1 MNLFELF
8 VKIGV
13 DNREAIDGMDETG
26 KEASKLGEKMKK
38 GLSAASKVAMAA
50 VAAGA
55 GAVVALTKSAVQAY
69 GEYEQL
75 IGGVETLFK
84 NSAGTVLEYAN
95 NAYKTAGLSANEYME
110 TVTSFSASL
119 LQSLSGDTE
128 EAAKIADLAITDM
141 SDNANKMGTDMSSIQ
156 WAYQGFAKQNFTML
170 DNLKLGYG
178 GTKEEMQRLLDK
190 ANELNAQQ
198 GIITNYQI
206 SSYADIVNA
215 IHVVQTELGIT
226 GTTALEA
233 SSTIQGSVN
242 SMKSAWKNLVVG
254 IADDTQDF
262 DQLMDNF
269 VDSTITAGENII
281 PRIKTS
287 LKGVVKLI
295 KSASTEIVP
304 LVVETIVDN
313 LPELVSSGI
322 DIMLAL
328 VDGILSNVDSIIDCI
343 GKVIDVVIDK
353 ITNKGPDLIAGGIK
367 LVVAIAVGIIN
378 GIPKIVEKAPEII
391 AAIVTGLVNGM
402 DALIEAGA
410 ELLEWIW
417 EGLKSGFSDLWEK
430 AKEIGKKVVDG
441 IKQGISNAWNGIKDW
456 FNNLWDSLF
465 GNLSVDVSEVTS
477 GASNYNRPTAPVSTP
492 SRKSGGSGVGGTVI
506 NQYIQ
511 GTKQSPSEIAGAT
524 KAMFAGARYALR

>member
-13 DNREAIDGMDETG
+13 DNREALDGMDETG

-38 GLSAASKVAMAA
+38 GLSAASKIAMTA

-84 NSAGTVLEYAN
+84 NSAGTVLKYAN

-119 LQSLSGDTE
+119 LHSLSGDTE
-128 EAAKIADLAITDM
+128 EAAKIADLAVTDM

-156 WAYQGFAKQNFTML
+156 WAYQGFAKQNYTML

-178 GTKEEMQRLLDK
+178 GTKQEMERLIAD
-190 ANELNAQQ
+190 ANALNAAQ
-198 GIITNYQI
+198 GKYTNYTI
-206 SSYADIVNA
+206 ESYADIVQA
-215 IHVVQTELGIT
+215 IHDVQTEMGIT
-226 GTTALEA
+226 GTTAKEA
-233 SSTIQGSVN
+233 ATTIQGSVN
-242 SMKSAWKNLVVG
+242 SMKSAWKNLIVG
-254 IADDTQDF
+254 ISDDTQDF
-262 DQLMDNF
+262 DHLMDNF
-269 VDSTITAGENII
+269 IDSAVTAGKNII

-287 LKGVVKLI
+287 VKGVVKLI

-313 LPELVSSGI
+313 LPELISAGI
-322 DIMLAL
+322 DIVLAL

-353 ITNKGPDLIAGGIK
+353 ITNSGPELIAGGIK
-367 LVVAIAVGIIN
+367 LVVAIAVGIIK
-378 GIPKIVEKAPEII
+378 GIPKIVEKVPEII
-391 AAIVTGLVNGM
+391 GAIVVGFIDGM
-402 DALIEAGA
+402 AALIQAGA

-430 AKEIGKKVVDG
+430 AKEIGKNIVDG
-441 IKQGISNAWNGIKDW
+441 IKQGISNAWQGIKDW
-456 FNNLWDSLF
+456 FNNLWNSLF
-465 GNLSVDVSEVTS
+465 GNLSVDVNAVTS
-477 GASNYNRPTAPVSTP
+477 GASNYNRPTAPTSTP
-492 SRKSGGSGVGGTVI
+492 SKSGGSGVGGTVI

>member
-13 DNREAIDGMDETG
+13 DNREAIDGMNETG

-38 GLSAASKVAMAA
+38 GLGAASKIAMGA

-156 WAYQGFAKQNFTML
+156 WAYQGFAKQNYTML

-178 GTKEEMQRLLDK
+178 GTKQEMERLIAD
-190 ANELNAQQ
+190 ANALNAAQ
-198 GIITNYQI
+198 GKYTNYTI
-206 SSYADIVNA
+206 ESYADVVQA
-215 IHVVQTELGIT
+215 IHDVQTEIGIT
-226 GTTALEA
+226 GTTAKEA
-233 SSTIQGSVN
+233 ATTIQGSVN
-242 SMKSAWKNLVVG
+242 SMKSAWRNLVVG
-254 IADDTQDF
+254 IADDSQDF
-262 DQLMDNF
+262 DHLVDNF
-269 VDSTITAGENII
+269 VNSAVTAGKNIV

-287 LKGVVKLI
+287 LKGIVKLI
-295 KSASTEIVP
+295 KGASTEIVP
-304 LVVETIVDN
+304 LVIKEVVDN
-313 LPELVSSGI
+313 LPDLVSAGI
-322 DIMLAL
+322 DIVLAL
-328 VDGILSNVDSIIDCI
+328 VDGILSNVDSVIDCI
-343 GKVIDVVIDK
+343 DRVVSVVIDK
-353 ITNKGPDLIAGGIK
+353 IVDNGPELIVGGVK
-367 LVVAIAVGIIN
+367 LVVDIAVGIVK
-378 GIPKIVEKAPEII
+378 GIPKILEKAPKIVS
-391 AAIVTGLVNGM
+391 ALVTGLVNGVGYLL
-402 DALIEAGA
+402 DAGA
-410 ELLEWIW
+410 RLLGWIW
-417 EGLKSGFSDLWEK
+417 DGIKSGFSDLWEK

-441 IKQGISNAWNGIKDW
+441 IKQGISNAWDGIKSW
-456 FNNLWDSLF
+456 FENLWDSLF
-465 GNLSVDVSEVTS
+465 GNLTVDISAVTD

-492 SRKSGGSGVGGTVI
+492 SSKSGGSGVGGTVI